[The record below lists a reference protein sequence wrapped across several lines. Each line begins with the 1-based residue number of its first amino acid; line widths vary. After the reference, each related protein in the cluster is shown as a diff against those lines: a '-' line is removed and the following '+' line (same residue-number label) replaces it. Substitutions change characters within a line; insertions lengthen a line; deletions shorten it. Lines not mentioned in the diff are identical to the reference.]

1 MAYFTSGYDLKAI
14 APVQGETDV
23 RNTLQI
29 LPNNTIFKDFSK
41 DLLDSL
47 ELGEGVLYFNHHFA
61 VTREYFNNNKLLQN
75 FWDIEAFS
83 TSPFNETFISV
94 FKAK

>member
-1 MAYFTSGYDLKAI
+1 MAYLTSGYDLSAV
-14 APVQGETDV
+14 APVQGEVDV

-29 LPNNTIFKDFSK
+29 QSNNTLFKNFSQE
-41 DLLDSL
+41 LLNSL

-61 VTREYFNNNKLLQN
+61 VTREYFNNNVLLQE
-75 FWDIEAFS
+75 FWNIEAFT
-83 TSPFNETFISV
+83 TSSFNETFIST